1 MSAHSPETETT
12 THQEQ
17 RTDGAGRFDR
27 GATPAAMPSGTTS
40 GRATASLILGILSI
54 PAALL
59 PILGLI
65 VGIVGLVLGITAK
78 GDIRRRGLT
87 NMSHAKWGVILSSI
101 GLVLTIVNA
110 VAGAIMATS

>member
-1 MSAHSPETETT
+1 MSAHSPESETT
-12 THQEQ
+12 TTREE

-27 GATPAAMPSGTTS
+27 GGTPAAMPRGASSGL
-40 GRATASLILGILSI
+40 ATAALILGILSI
-54 PAALL
+54 PTALL

-65 VGIVGLVLGITAK
+65 VGIVGLVLGLVAK
-78 GDIRRRGLT
+78 GDVRRRGAK

>member
-1 MSAHSPETETT
+1 MSAHTPESTT
-12 THQEQ
+12 TREQ
-17 RTDGAGRFDR
+17 QADGAARFDR
-27 GATPAAMPSGTTS
+27 GTAPATTAAGTS
-40 GRATASLILGILSI
+40 GRATAALILGILSI

-65 VGIVGLVLGITAK
+65 VGVVGLVLGLTAK

-87 NMSHAKWGVILSSI
+87 NMHHAKWGVILCSI
-101 GLVLTIVNA
+101 GLVLTVINA